1 MRRESWNGTTHGMSD
16 MYPALL
22 LAPREMH
29 IPDGFLS
36 TPVAAVGWALAV
48 LTIALALRSTRDELG
63 ERQVPLMGVLAAA
76 VFAGQMLNFSIPGG
90 TSGHLLGGALV
101 AIILGPWAAVL
112 VMTAVISIQALLFQD
127 GGLLVLGFNI
137 INMGVLTAF
146 TGYFVY
152 GFFKRWFGQGRRSLI
167 VAGFVGGWLS
177 VMVGALATA
186 IELAL
191 SGTSP
196 IGIALPAM
204 GGVHALIG
212 IGEGLLTVFAL
223 SFITTTR
230 PDLVTGDSAPGTASA
245 RWVWAG
251 LVLALALTL
260 LAPFASPYLDGLE
273 SVAERTG
280 FSNLAQNSPF
290 MVLPDYTIP
299 VLGKSGLSTVA
310 AGMVGVLLVFG
321 AVWGLARA
329 IRRGHQPASPSGD

>member
-1 MRRESWNGTTHGMSD
+1 MHPGV
-16 MYPALL
+16 LL
-22 LAPREMH
+22 SPRELH

-36 TPVAAVGWALAV
+36 APVAAVGWLV
-48 LTIALALRSTRDELG
+48 TIAIVALALRNTRDQLG

-76 VFAGQMLNFSIPGG
+76 VFAGQMLNFTIPGG

-112 VMTAVISIQALLFQD
+112 VMTAVIAIQALMFQD

-137 INMGVLTAF
+137 VNMGVLTAF

-152 GFFKRWFGQGRRSLI
+152 GFFKRLFGDGRRSLF

-186 IELAL
+186 VELIL

-196 IGIALPAM
+196 PGIALPAM

-223 SFITTTR
+223 SFIVTTR
-230 PDLVTGDSAPGTASA
+230 PDLITGESAPGKASA
-245 RWVWAG
+245 RLVWIG

-260 LAPFASPYLDGLE
+260 LTPFASPYLDGLE

-280 FSNLAQNSPF
+280 FSDLAQTSSYEILPNYTLPF
-290 MVLPDYTIP
+290 LDETGLTTIF
-299 VLGKSGLSTVA
+299 
-310 AGMVGVLLVFG
+310 AGMVGVLAVFTVVWLV
-321 AVWGLARA
+321 ARTVRG
-329 IRRGHQPASPSGD
+329 RRITPSSAGD